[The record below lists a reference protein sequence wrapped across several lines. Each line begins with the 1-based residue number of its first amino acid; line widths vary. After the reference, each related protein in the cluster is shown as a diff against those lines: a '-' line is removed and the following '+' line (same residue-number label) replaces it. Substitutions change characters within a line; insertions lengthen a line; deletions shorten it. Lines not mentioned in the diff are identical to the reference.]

1 MKTCKSTAPPVRKY
15 ARVNDEL
22 RQQLI
27 SLLDDN
33 MSIKDAA
40 KQIGINYE
48 NAKVINRIYREEG
61 RTSKKK

>member
-1 MKTCKSTAPPVRKY
+1 MKTKSTAPAVRKY

>member
-1 MKTCKSTAPPVRKY
+1 MKTKSTAPAVRKY
-15 ARVNDEL
+15 ARINDEL

-27 SLLDDN
+27 SLLDNN